1 MLVDARTVPDGSV
14 AEADVCVIGAGAAGI
29 TIARA
34 LLARPVRTILLE
46 SGWLTPDP
54 ATQSLYA
61 GEVLD
66 RPYFALDAART
77 RYFGGTTNEWA
88 GECRPLDALDFER
101 RPWVPDS
108 GWPFDLGHLLPYYAR
123 AQDVCELGPFAY
135 AGADWARADVRLI
148 PFDGDRV
155 VSCALHYSP
164 PTRFGVVY
172 RDELSRSKD

>member
-66 RPYFALDAART
+66 RPYFALDAAFYRQ
-77 RYFGGTTNEWA
+77 
-88 GECRPLDALDFER
+88 ALAASVF
-101 RPWVPDS
+101 S
-108 GWPFDLGHLLPYYAR
+108 S
-123 AQDVCELGPFAY
+123 
-135 AGADWARADVRLI
+135 ADWFAGLTLGGLPGA
-148 PFDGDRV
+148 
-155 VSCALHYSP
+155 
-164 PTRFGVVY
+164 
-172 RDELSRSKD
+172 SRSFCRCS